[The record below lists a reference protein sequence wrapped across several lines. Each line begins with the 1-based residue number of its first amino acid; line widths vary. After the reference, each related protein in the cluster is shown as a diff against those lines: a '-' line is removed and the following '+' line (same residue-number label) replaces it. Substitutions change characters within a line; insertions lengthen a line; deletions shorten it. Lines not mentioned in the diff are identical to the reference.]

1 MHIVQVSERSLQ
13 GFTTHIRGVATQT
26 HVLSV
31 FKMLNSMYA
40 KCSIHPDDNETHDE
54 KQVALNYRLH

>member
-13 GFTTHIRGVATQT
+13 DFTTHIRGVATQT

-31 FKMLNSMYA
+31 FKMLNRTYA
-40 KCSIHPDDNETHDE
+40 KCLIHPDDN
-54 KQVALNYRLH
+54 